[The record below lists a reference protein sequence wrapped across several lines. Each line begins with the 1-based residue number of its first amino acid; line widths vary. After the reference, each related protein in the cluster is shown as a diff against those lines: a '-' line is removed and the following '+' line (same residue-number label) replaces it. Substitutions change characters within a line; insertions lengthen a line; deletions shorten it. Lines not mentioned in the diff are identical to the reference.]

1 MHTGVMVSIDYSR
14 CLVRLLTSLQGFR
27 RMLKRNAPSRLS
39 ISQNYLE
46 TSRFHVKTLW
56 PNWNGA
62 ESEEPAVGTWDEA
75 AAAARVAASIAF
87 CTSRARYTGSLRQSE
102 GS

>member
-46 TSRFHVKTLW
+46 TSRFHVKTLFSLHFQRLIVDPW
-56 PNWNGA
+56 
-62 ESEEPAVGTWDEA
+62 
-75 AAAARVAASIAF
+75 
-87 CTSRARYTGSLRQSE
+87 CLGSPYATISQS
-102 GS
+102 S